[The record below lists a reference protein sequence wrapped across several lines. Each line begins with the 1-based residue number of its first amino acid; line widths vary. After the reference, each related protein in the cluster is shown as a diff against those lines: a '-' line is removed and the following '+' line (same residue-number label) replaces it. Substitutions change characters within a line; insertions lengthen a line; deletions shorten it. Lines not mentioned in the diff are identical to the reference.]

1 MSVSSH
7 RGVSPDQPCV
17 SVLLYQT
24 GEALPLQPALLV
36 ERVVAQPAL
45 LGALRQRV
53 VAVGGHDVP
62 GLQELDCN
70 NNVRAENCCLSV
82 LTRPVLLVI
91 GKALYDAGQVLVG
104 VLAALH
110 SGGGKDWNWIEGFV
124 RPVLK
129 WSVQSGT
136 SNGPLAILLA
146 AGFTLNME
154 SMRDLYLVVKFQ
166 YAPISHGKANWL
178 FQPALC
184 LNCASLGSEEL

>member
-24 GEALPLQPALLV
+24 GEALLLQLALFV
-36 ERVVAQPAL
+36 EGEVAQPAL

-110 SGGGKDWNWIEGFV
+110 SRGGKDWTIAGFV
-124 RPVLK
+124 RPVFK
-129 WSVQSGT
+129 WSVQPRT
-136 SNGPLAILLA
+136 SNSSLTILTA
-146 AGFTLNME
+146 TGE
-154 SMRDLYLVVKFQ
+154 LYFQ
-166 YAPISHGKANWL
+166 YLLSGQH
-178 FQPALC
+178 FS
-184 LNCASLGSEEL
+184 SLTSW

>member
-7 RGVSPDQPCV
+7 RGVSPDQPGV
-17 SVLLYQT
+17 LVLLYQT
-24 GEALPLQPALLV
+24 GEALPLQLALLV

-62 GLQELDCN
+62 GLQELDCK

-91 GKALYDAGQVLVG
+91 GKALHDAGQVLVG

-110 SGGGKDWNWIEGFV
+110 SRGGKDWNGIEGFV

-146 AGFTLNME
+146 A
-154 SMRDLYLVVKFQ
+154 
-166 YAPISHGKANWL
+166 
-178 FQPALC
+178 
-184 LNCASLGSEEL
+184 

>member
-1 MSVSSH
+1 M
-7 RGVSPDQPCV
+7 
-17 SVLLYQT
+17 LYQT
-24 GEALPLQPALLV
+24 GETLPLQLALLV

-104 VLAALH
+104 VLGTVH
-110 SGGGKDWNWIEGFV
+110 SSGGPDGTV
-124 RPVLK
+124 AVPQRPLFK
-129 WSVQSGT
+129 RSVQTRAAYRSLT
-136 SNGPLAILLA
+136 LLA
-146 AGFTLNME
+146 AEINM
-154 SMRDLYLVVKFQ
+154 
-166 YAPISHGKANWL
+166 
-178 FQPALC
+178 
-184 LNCASLGSEEL
+184 